1 MPKVNKFV
9 GVLAMSAAL
18 TGGAVALGTAAT
30 TVAAD
35 AATVSAV
42 QMQNP
47 HAFVLKRKKKGAK
60 KKNKN
65 KQWQREQQHQKQNQ
79 FLLRDFTLVLTPF
92 QKSENDSCSA
102 VQLAVR
108 PDAVDSVEP
117 AALVRREREQAAG
130 QAADQGE
137 AGAGD
142 RAGAGAPHAHDHSG
156 HPDSGRHGD
165 GHRFAHHLISR
176 ASVPARPMTRSAA
189 PPHLSAG
196 HRT

>member
-92 QKSENDSCSA
+92 QKSENDSRALPYNWQYGQTQSIPWS
-102 VQLAVR
+102 QQR
-108 PDAVDSVEP
+108 SFVENENKP
-117 AALVRREREQAAG
+117 RDEQRTKVKPEQEIEREQVLLTPTTTPGTPIPAVTVTVT
-130 QAADQGE
+130 
-137 AGAGD
+137 
-142 RAGAGAPHAHDHSG
+142 
-156 HPDSGRHGD
+156 
-165 GHRFAHHLISR
+165 
-176 ASVPARPMTRSAA
+176 ASPIT
-189 PPHLSAG
+189 
-196 HRT
+196 